1 MSNFLHENDMTH
13 YTHMTSL
20 SKLSVTENDL
30 PFVEFAESVCLCL
43 NGVKFFPRT
52 VSDAVI

>member
-30 PFVEFAESVCLCL
+30 HFVEFAESVCLCL